1 MTTGGVK
8 TGSVKTRSAVSMRA
22 LSTSAIAIIAIAVSV
37 SLTGCTSNDSLAT
50 QYNKSG
56 NTGNYVSADGST
68 KTIAVADRG
77 KAVAYSGTTDAGNQV
92 SSTDFL
98 GKVVVLN
105 FWYASCP
112 PCRLESKDLEAL
124 NQKYAPKGVVFV
136 GVNKEDTAATARSFE
151 VSHGVTYP
159 SILDVDSGAVSLA
172 FTTAHAI
179 SPNAV
184 PTTLII
190 DAKGRVAAR
199 FSGLITSPSLVGQVI
214 ESTMAEK

>member
-1 MTTGGVK
+1 M
-8 TGSVKTRSAVSMRA
+8 A
-22 LSTSAIAIIAIAVSV
+22 LA
-37 SLTGCTSNDSLAT
+37 GCTSNNSLAT
-50 QYNKSG
+50 QYIKSG

-68 KTIAVADRG
+68 TTIAVADRG
-77 KAVAYSGTTDAGNQV
+77 VPVAYSGTTDAGNQV
-92 SSTDFL
+92 SSTDYV

-124 NQKYAPKGVVFV
+124 NQKYAPKGVVFL
-136 GVNKEDTAATARSFE
+136 GVNVEDTAPTVQSF
-151 VSHGVTYP
+151 VKAHGVTYA
-159 SILDVDSGAVSLA
+159 SILDANDGAVRLA
-172 FTTAHAI
+172 FHGKI

-214 ESTMAEK
+214 ESTQAEK